1 MFLLNSC
8 LGLFSAAR
16 SLWRPFSRSYGT
28 ILPSSLTALL
38 PSALG
43 SSPHLPVSVCGTGA
57 TAAIAAFLDARPA
70 LSPTSVRSSP
80 DACFGKGVC
89 LLTASSR
96 FPGLSVP
103 GRVSRTCPHSS
114 VPWQGR
120 TLHLLSIG
128 YGFRPRLRPRLSQG
142 RSALPWN
149 PWIFGLKDSH
159 FHLATRSGILSS
171 QKSTRTSVRA
181 SSLCQCSPTNHT
193 YVRFHGFGGAF
204 QPRTFSAR
212 GLSTSE
218 LLRTL

>member
-57 TAAIAAFLDARPA
+57 MITIAAFLDTGPTR
-70 LSPTSVRSSP
+70 SPTFVRSSNV
-80 DACFGKGVC
+80 ACSYGGF
-89 LLTASSR
+89 ASRTLRTSS
-96 FPGLSVP
+96 PGSIP
-103 GRVSRTCPHSS
+103 GRASPVCPHSS

-120 TLHLLSIG
+120 NLHLLSIG

-159 FHLATRSGILSS
+159 FHLATRSGILLH
-171 QKSTRTSVRA
+171 KSPHALPFVLRPFVNAPLPMLLSNIPWLRRRVSA
-181 SSLCQCSPTNHT
+181 PDI
-193 YVRFHGFGGAF
+193 FGAG
-204 QPRTFSAR
+204 P
-212 GLSTSE
+212 LD
-218 LLRTL
+218 